1 MTLLLVA
8 VAGWLVANALF
19 VVGMTH
25 LSRRG
30 QERRRLTRGGVRHGL
45 MTQERTTDARAA
57 AGQDN
62 QAAA

>member
-1 MTLLLVA
+1 MTLLLLA

-19 VVGMTH
+19 VVWMTH

-30 QERRRLTRGGVRHGL
+30 QEQRRATRDGARHSLLAQDRGA
-45 MTQERTTDARAA
+45 DPRAA
-57 AGQDN
+57 AQDN

>member
-8 VAGWLVANALF
+8 VAGWLVANVLF
-19 VVGMTH
+19 VVWVTH

-30 QERRRLTRGGVRHGL
+30 QERRRASRGAGRHGL
-45 MTQERTTDARAA
+45 LSQERMTDAHA

>member
-1 MTLLLVA
+1 MTLLLLA

-19 VVGMTH
+19 VVWVTH

-30 QERRRLTRGGVRHGL
+30 QERRRAARGDVRHGL
-45 MTQERTTDARAA
+45 MAKPRENDARAT
-57 AGQDN
+57 AGQDG